1 MSTIAPIGS
10 ADEYAP
16 ALRDDRREQAESVKR
31 ETDDTAPHEQAFVL
45 SVQASAG
52 SRDNKATVQGF
63 QDTGKGAFIDRVF

>member
-16 ALRDDRREQAESVKR
+16 ALRDDRREQAGNIRQEPA
-31 ETDDTAPHEQAFVL
+31 DTASHEQAFVL
-45 SVQASAG
+45 SVHTLAASP
-52 SRDNKATVQGF
+52 DNRATVQGF